1 MLILLPPSEGK
12 TGPRRGRPVDLA
24 TLSFPALTQTR
35 ESVLAAV
42 AAVSASPDA
51 PAALGVSPGLLDE
64 IARNLVLRTAPT
76 ASAGSV
82 YTGVLYDA
90 LGYGTLDTAAKR
102 RANRWLL
109 VVSALWGAA
118 RPADRIP
125 PYRLSMGVTLP
136 QVGPLAAT
144 WRPHLKEVLPPL
156 VGRGLIVDA
165 RSSTYAAAWSPEGPA
180 ADRWVHIAVPGA
192 THMAKQTRGLVARA
206 ICELGLDPRSP
217 QALATGLEAAF
228 DLTLAPPA
236 KPGRPWTLAVRAPQ

>member
-90 LGYGTLDTAAKR
+90 LG
-102 RANRWLL
+102 
-109 VVSALWGAA
+109 
-118 RPADRIP
+118 
-125 PYRLSMGVTLP
+125 
-136 QVGPLAAT
+136 
-144 WRPHLKEVLPPL
+144 
-156 VGRGLIVDA
+156 
-165 RSSTYAAAWSPEGPA
+165 
-180 ADRWVHIAVPGA
+180 
-192 THMAKQTRGLVARA
+192 
-206 ICELGLDPRSP
+206 
-217 QALATGLEAAF
+217 
-228 DLTLAPPA
+228 
-236 KPGRPWTLAVRAPQ
+236 

>member
-90 LGYGTLDTAAKR
+90 LLSSTPAPARMPR
-102 RANRWLL
+102 RGRPKAPQPIAGFTSPSLGRPIWPN
-109 VVSALWGAA
+109 
-118 RPADRIP
+118 RPAGWWLGRSVNSAWTP
-125 PYRLSMGVTLP
+125 GALRP
-136 QVGPLAAT
+136 
-144 WRPHLKEVLPPL
+144 WRPDSRRHS
-156 VGRGLIVDA
+156 I
-165 RSSTYAAAWSPEGPA
+165 SPWP
-180 ADRWVHIAVPGA
+180 R
-192 THMAKQTRGLVARA
+192 
-206 ICELGLDPRSP
+206 PRSP
-217 QALATGLEAAF
+217 GVPGPSPSAHRSDPAALTHRVRVR
-228 DLTLAPPA
+228 DPA
-236 KPGRPWTLAVRAPQ
+236 CWRRRCRRGR